1 MRGRRHRMNKTTAAW
16 LGAGTATLMLPAAA
30 EAAGTK
36 PEAYLSPGVVWS
48 SASGPGRAASG
59 FGFEISGG
67 LLLTRKQ
74 EPTGDPNNMYPAPD
88 TDDLVKLLLTT
99 PSVGAVFRTEGYTSA
114 EATFR
119 RYTYALQG
127 GFGPLGVELGWGHRT
142 SYLTEPARGGF
153 HLSPFVTIGWLYAG
167 PQWLFDGGTPRE
179 FAFQVGLKLPL
190 PYSIAIP
197 LGLIGGSGSGG
208 GPGGRP
214 IRRDHTPRVAQVRKA
229 TRRRTPSARS
239 PSLANVS
246 EQERARAATSW
257 LANARAEHA
266 SIAAFSKVSL
276 QLQALGAPSRLLR
289 AVHRAALDEIR
300 RADLCFALASWLAD
314 EPVTAGTFVDLSGL
328 QVDADPIVVAVE
340 TLWDGCLGEGIAA
353 EDARVSAG
361 LASVQR
367 VQRALRTIA
376 RDEARHAETA
386 WQMLSFLAVGDGVR
400 DALAACLATLEE
412 PRWSTSAPVVDPGAP
427 ALGLLPGATREAIAR
442 SVRARVAAR
451 LRALLEVPASS
462 STRASRESDDT
473 ASNARRA
480 QVSVG

>member
-1 MRGRRHRMNKTTAAW
+1 MNKTTAAW

-197 LGLIGGSGSGG
+197 LGLIGGSPRSAKR
-208 GPGGRP
+208 PAAERPPRGRP
-214 IRRDHTPRVAQVRKA
+214 RWPTSRSKSAPARQPLGSLTLGPSTRRLPRFPRSLCSSKPSALPRVFFGLSTEQLSTRSVVRTSVSPLQV
-229 TRRRTPSARS
+229 
-239 PSLANVS
+239 
-246 EQERARAATSW
+246 
-257 LANARAEHA
+257 
-266 SIAAFSKVSL
+266 
-276 QLQALGAPSRLLR
+276 
-289 AVHRAALDEIR
+289 
-300 RADLCFALASWLAD
+300 
-314 EPVTAGTFVDLSGL
+314 GL
-328 QVDADPIVVAVE
+328 Q
-340 TLWDGCLGEGIAA
+340 
-353 EDARVSAG
+353 
-361 LASVQR
+361 
-367 VQRALRTIA
+367 
-376 RDEARHAETA
+376 
-386 WQMLSFLAVGDGVR
+386 
-400 DALAACLATLEE
+400 
-412 PRWSTSAPVVDPGAP
+412 TSP
-427 ALGLLPGATREAIAR
+427 
-442 SVRARVAAR
+442 
-451 LRALLEVPASS
+451 
-462 STRASRESDDT
+462 
-473 ASNARRA
+473 
-480 QVSVG
+480 